1 MINLFSTPI
10 YKKKI
15 ILDDEKIKNFCYKL
29 QNEKY
34 YRKESNVGGFQSDN
48 ILNYKEI
55 DNELFIFMEEIK
67 KHIDVF
73 YKYLELDSNYKQ
85 SISQIWCNINSHKDL
100 NLKHCHLKSIF
111 SGVYFVE
118 TPDDCGPLKFHHPS
132 PVFEHTWN
140 LERKMW
146 NEINC
151 TSYNFIPEKGDLY
164 IFPSWSEHSVEMNR
178 SNKDRISLAFDTV

>member
-55 DNELFIFMEEIK
+55 DNDLFISSCR
-67 KHIDVF
+67 
-73 YKYLELDSNYKQ
+73 Y
-85 SISQIWCNINSHKDL
+85 
-100 NLKHCHLKSIF
+100 
-111 SGVYFVE
+111 
-118 TPDDCGPLKFHHPS
+118 
-132 PVFEHTWN
+132 
-140 LERKMW
+140 
-146 NEINC
+146 
-151 TSYNFIPEKGDLY
+151 
-164 IFPSWSEHSVEMNR
+164 
-178 SNKDRISLAFDTV
+178 